1 MYKIGLKSGQSFQID
16 SNINLV
22 EAGKRQGILLPHSCL
37 SGRCNSCK
45 IKVLRGTSKTTNTE
59 LNLSEDEIQNGF
71 ILACCRTATSDLE
84 LECEDLSGFKLE
96 EPKIFPVKFIDVKK
110 NTEDISTFTI
120 KHSPAFK
127 FKFLAGQ
134 YVNLNYRG
142 ITRSYSIANYKSEDN
157 TLELIIKNYLKGE
170 MSQLLFNQ
178 DIIGK
183 LATLN
188 GPLGTSF
195 LRNPNQNSKLLLIA
209 TGTGI
214 APIKAMVKYNKSLS
228 ELGYDEITIFW
239 GMREEQDIFWR
250 PKNDDIDFKT
260 VLSREERKEY
270 VQNSQEF
277 LSLNLSNT
285 SIYACGSSEMI
296 SSLSNVLKKKSFD
309 MSNLITDEFI
319 KS

>member
-1 MYKIGLKSGQSFQID
+1 MFKISLKSGHSFQID
-16 SNINLV
+16 STTNLV
-22 EAGKRQGILLPHSCL
+22 EGGKRQGILLPHSCL

-45 IKVLRGTSKTTNTE
+45 IKVLKGSSKTAITE
-59 LNLSEDEIQNGF
+59 LNLSADEIQNGF

-84 LECEDLSGFKLE
+84 LECEDLSDFELE
-96 EPKIFPVKFIDVKK
+96 EPKIFPVKFLKIKK
-110 NTEDISTFTI
+110 NTEDISTFII

-134 YVNLNYRG
+134 YVNLSYRG
-142 ITRSYSIANYKSEDN
+142 ITRSYSIANYNSEDN
-157 TLELIIKNYLKGE
+157 TLELIIKNYSKGE

-178 DIIGK
+178 DNAGK

-195 LRNPNQNSKLLLIA
+195 LRNPNSNSKLLLIA

-214 APIKAMVKYNKSLS
+214 APIKAIVKDNKLWRGM
-228 ELGYDEITIFW
+228 GYDEITIFW
-239 GMREEQDIFWR
+239 GMRKKQDIFWR

-260 VLSREERKEY
+260 ILSREERKEY
-270 VQNSQEF
+270 VQNSEEF
-277 LSLNLSNT
+277 LTLNLSNT

-296 SSLSNVLKKKSFD
+296 SSLLNVLKKKSFD